1 MKKENKLTA
10 KQKRFIEEYLIDLN
24 ATQAAIRAGYSK
36 KTAYSIGE
44 ENLRKPVI
52 KAEIERLQTETS
64 NKLQVTKETLIND
77 LLTIKDLCLTNPR
90 VTHNSIK
97 AIEVIAKMLGLNA
110 AEKQEVTFS
119 GPIDISKLIG
129 FDEEDKQQ
137 LND

>member
-1 MKKENKLTA
+1 MSKLTP

-24 ATQAAIRAGYSK
+24 ATQAAIRAGYSE
-36 KTAYSIGE
+36 KTAYAIGE

-52 KAEIERLQTETS
+52 KAEVERLQAETS
-64 NKLQVTKETLIND
+64 NKLQVTKESLIND

-110 AEKQEVTFS
+110 AEKQDVTLN
-119 GPIDISKLIG
+119 GPIDISKLIK
-129 FDEEDKQQ
+129 FDDNKEQ